1 MTSAPS
7 VPMASTPLTS
17 PPPELLASAWTTA
30 QDEAKTVPVLV
41 VGAGGI
47 GCEVVKNLVLAGFSK
62 LTLLD
67 LDTIDVTNL
76 NRQFLFQRQHVGMSK
91 AKVARETA
99 ISFVG
104 GDVEIEA
111 IHDDIMT

>member
-1 MTSAPS
+1 
-7 VPMASTPLTS
+7 MASTPLTS

-47 GCEVVKNLVLAGFSK
+47 GCELVKNLVLAGFSK

-76 NRQFLFQRQHVGMSK
+76 NRQFLFQRKHVGMSK
-91 AKVARETA
+91 AEVRSKKHQSLLLPT
-99 ISFVG
+99 
-104 GDVEIEA
+104 
-111 IHDDIMT
+111 TLY